1 MRYSSAATGAAA
13 AIALVVVSPTAA
25 GADGGG
31 KHHHPGEPVTT
42 VATGLD
48 GPRQLSEYKGHRLLV
63 AESDTGEV
71 TWIDPRRGTTRTI
84 LSGLGNA
91 QGVDYVRGLIYVAVG
106 EFVPPPPEEGSP
118 PADVPADVPSQVLIE
133 ATPGG
138 EILRTWDLLQY
149 ELDNNP
155 DGQEQFVDGEPFE
168 TLSNPFAVLAQPH
181 RILVSDAGAN
191 AVLSIDRKSGEI
203 STFFVPPVVTD
214 VDGCAEAFNNPDT
227 VGCDSVPTEITEGPD
242 GKIYVGTLGAEV
254 PGAGRVYVLDKHGH
268 QVDVIA
274 DLTSVTGVAVDH
286 KGTVYV
292 SNVLE
297 GMPMGEGPPPADFD
311 PSTVG
316 EVTRIARDGSR
327 ATADVTMPTG
337 LEVEGRDLYASAW
350 SIAGFLGMPSAGE
363 IQRISPSAFVS
374 AAP

>member
-1 MRYSSAATGAAA
+1 MRYIKAAAGAAA
-13 AIALVVVSPTAA
+13 AMALVVVSPTAA
-25 GADGGG
+25 GADDGKGHAPGGD
-31 KHHHPGEPVTT
+31 VTT
-42 VATGLD
+42 VVGGLD
-48 GPRQLSEYKGHRLLV
+48 GPRQLSEYKGRRLIV

-71 TWIDPRRGTTRTI
+71 TWIDPRGGRSQTI

-91 QGVDYVRGLIYVAVG
+91 QGVDYVRGLIYVAIG
-106 EFVPPPPEEGSP
+106 EFAGPPEAGEGL
-118 PADVPADVPSQVLIE
+118 PSQQLVE

-155 DGQEQFVDGEPFE
+155 DGQQQFVGEEPFE
-168 TLSNPFAVLAQPH
+168 TLSNPFSVLAQPH

-227 VGCDSVPTEITEGPD
+227 VGCDPVPTEITEGPD

-254 PGAGRVYVLDKHGH
+254 PGAARVYVLDQHGH
-268 QVDVIA
+268 QVDVIEG
-274 DLTSVTGVAVDH
+274 LTSVTGVAVDH

-297 GMPMGEGPPPADFD
+297 GMPMGEGPPPADLD

-316 EVTRIARDGSR
+316 ELTRIERDGDR
-327 ATADVTMPTG
+327 ATAQVTMPTG
-337 LEVEGRDLYASAW
+337 LEIEGGHLYASAW

-363 IQRISPSAFVS
+363 IQRVGQGAFT
-374 AAP
+374 AATP

>member
-1 MRYSSAATGAAA
+1 M
-13 AIALVVVSPTAA
+13 
-25 GADGGG
+25 
-31 KHHHPGEPVTT
+31 TT
-42 VATGLD
+42 VVGGLD
-48 GPRQLSEYKGHRLLV
+48 GPRQLSEYKGRRLIV

-71 TWIDPRRGTTRTI
+71 TWIDPRGGRSQTI

-106 EFVPPPPEEGSP
+106 EFAGPPEEGEGL
-118 PADVPADVPSQVLIE
+118 PAQQVVE

-168 TLSNPFAVLAQPH
+168 TLSNPFSVLAQPH

-191 AVLSIDRKSGEI
+191 AVLSIDRYTGEI

-214 VDGCAEAFNNPDT
+214 VEGCAEAFNNPGT
-227 VGCDSVPTEITEGPD
+227 VGCDPVPTEITEGPD

-254 PGAGRVYVLDKHGH
+254 PGAGRVYVLDQRGE
-268 QVDVIA
+268 QVGVIE

-297 GMPMGEGPPPADFD
+297 GAPMGEGPPPADFD

-316 EVTRIARDGSR
+316 ELTRIARDGSR

-337 LEVEGRDLYASAW
+337 LEIEGGDLYASAW
-350 SIAGFLGMPSAGE
+350 SIAAFLGMPSAGE
-363 IQRISPSAFVS
+363 IQRIAPSAFMT